1 MSVRSSWQMPVL
13 SPCSEIPTRFY
24 GFSQT
29 FYKDWIMKY
38 VYTNAHFSLLSK
50 SLKQMLLELFPPP
63 QTDLGVSRPDM
74 NLFLWQV
81 TFVWSIRRTQIDA
94 HILWDM
100 KVRPALVIIHVFN
113 CGREQKKQTKC
124 DVKESCSIWIY
135 AGQRNYL
142 TY

>member
-1 MSVRSSWQMPVL
+1 MFRNTYKVL
-13 SPCSEIPTRFY
+13 WIFSDILQGLDNEICIHKCPCFTALKIIKTN
-24 GFSQT
+24 T
-29 FYKDWIMKY
+29 FRI
-38 VYTNAHFSLLSK
+38 F
-50 SLKQMLLELFPPP
+50 FPPP